1 MDSIEKAKIRQISES
16 INQLLQ
22 GKIPTSLTPL
32 PDREDLNKL
41 TELVNDVIN
50 SFAEIHE
57 FILPLSKGILKV
69 DPPKT
74 KNLMASPFKELHS
87 QLKTLT
93 WQVQQIAKGDYKQRV
108 DFMGEFSK
116 AFNNL
121 VENLAEK
128 DRLVKKQIKILE
140 QEAIRLRESEKRYS
154 LALEHSP
161 GGVFILDPVTK
172 KVLEFN
178 VQLENILGYS
188 REELKQMSYYDFYLD
203 HSSAE
208 IDLGNIIN
216 KTFYVIKSRKL
227 KKKNG
232 QVIEADIQTYWSVG
246 VTSSVIII
254 NIQDVT
260 KRNQAEQILSKYKIL
275 LEEVKDIIV
284 FCDTEGRILEANKEA
299 ERAYGY
305 TNHELRKMTIYDLF
319 ACPDKEILE
328 RKLKE
333 ACSYG
338 IVYEAVNLRK
348 NNSTFP
354 VEVSARGSVV
364 GGKSILANIIRD
376 ISERKKIEDE
386 LRYLATH
393 DPLTRIANR
402 YVLEETIAEL
412 ISNQSPGTLLLLDVD
427 NFKLINDTFGH
438 AEGDKLLI
446 DLVTLT
452 KQQLGKKDI
461 MARIGGD
468 EFAILFPK
476 TEISEA
482 KVFAERLR
490 NVVAE
495 KIKYPNQ
502 FKTTSSF
509 TISIGVTAI
518 DSTMFDV
525 NEIMAQ
531 ANFAL
536 YQAKEQGR
544 NRVVCLTCEQKN
556 REKFKETNKIIRLIS
571 DAAAVKR
578 FVLYFQPI
586 YNMESGEITHHEGL
600 LRLLDDSN
608 NIIPPS
614 RFIPIAERFG
624 LMAQID
630 KHVIKLAFEALDK
643 YPDLH
648 LFINISG
655 GSLGEEYLF
664 NYIKE
669 NILASGIEPQRIGF
683 EITETAAI
691 KDLPHADRWIKELKK
706 IGCCFAIDDFGIGFS
721 TFSYLQYLPVDYVK
735 IDGSYVRELDR
746 NDKHRAL
753 VQAINTVAVSL
764 GKKTIAEFVEDGSV
778 MEVLKEL
785 KINHVQGHYIGKPE
799 PVPVNKVNI
808 QKNYQK
814 IK

>member
-1 MDSIEKAKIRQISES
+1 
-16 INQLLQ
+16 
-22 GKIPTSLTPL
+22 
-32 PDREDLNKL
+32 
-41 TELVNDVIN
+41 
-50 SFAEIHE
+50 
-57 FILPLSKGILKV
+57 
-69 DPPKT
+69 
-74 KNLMASPFKELHS
+74 
-87 QLKTLT
+87 
-93 WQVQQIAKGDYKQRV
+93 
-108 DFMGEFSK
+108 
-116 AFNNL
+116 
-121 VENLAEK
+121 
-128 DRLVKKQIKILE
+128 
-140 QEAIRLRESEKRYS
+140 
-154 LALEHSP
+154 
-161 GGVFILDPVTK
+161 
-172 KVLEFN
+172 
-178 VQLENILGYS
+178 
-188 REELKQMSYYDFYLD
+188 
-203 HSSAE
+203 
-208 IDLGNIIN
+208 
-216 KTFYVIKSRKL
+216 
-227 KKKNG
+227 
-232 QVIEADIQTYWSVG
+232 
-246 VTSSVIII
+246 
-254 NIQDVT
+254 
-260 KRNQAEQILSKYKIL
+260 
-275 LEEVKDIIV
+275 
-284 FCDTEGRILEANKEA
+284 
-299 ERAYGY
+299 
-305 TNHELRKMTIYDLF
+305 
-319 ACPDKEILE
+319 
-328 RKLKE
+328 
-333 ACSYG
+333 
-338 IVYEAVNLRK
+338 
-348 NNSTFP
+348 
-354 VEVSARGSVV
+354 VSARGSVV

-764 GKKTIAEFVEDGSV
+764 GKTTIAEFVEDGSV

>member
-1 MDSIEKAKIRQISES
+1 
-16 INQLLQ
+16 
-22 GKIPTSLTPL
+22 
-32 PDREDLNKL
+32 
-41 TELVNDVIN
+41 
-50 SFAEIHE
+50 
-57 FILPLSKGILKV
+57 
-69 DPPKT
+69 
-74 KNLMASPFKELHS
+74 
-87 QLKTLT
+87 
-93 WQVQQIAKGDYKQRV
+93 
-108 DFMGEFSK
+108 
-116 AFNNL
+116 
-121 VENLAEK
+121 
-128 DRLVKKQIKILE
+128 
-140 QEAIRLRESEKRYS
+140 
-154 LALEHSP
+154 
-161 GGVFILDPVTK
+161 
-172 KVLEFN
+172 
-178 VQLENILGYS
+178 
-188 REELKQMSYYDFYLD
+188 MSYYDFYLD

-764 GKKTIAEFVEDGSV
+764 GKTTIAEFVEDGSV